1 MKTCKER
8 TDNILAKANTIRKK
22 RTRSRLIATS
32 VTFCLVLALCLT
44 MFLPVYSDSF
54 DASRYEKSP
63 YYQVICNLGPKFV
76 RNLPYKNNFE
86 RLMYTFSPNKDY
98 DDGSDSPD
106 GNNPTAPGL
115 DGDPQSNPDV
125 TDNQVSG
132 VMEGDLFK
140 RSSDHIFYLDTVN
153 DDPLH
158 EAAHLTLRVYTTE
171 QEDSANVCNF
181 YIYPEEGF
189 TLRSYHDEHEMFI
202 SEDGATLTV
211 ISNVKDAENNLFSS
225 ITTIDVTDATAPRIV
240 TTDYV
245 SGYYHTARLTDGLL
259 LVFTKWQTDNDPDF
273 FKPEQ
278 FIPQTGKAGSL
289 RCIDASDIAIP
300 EQCDSQYY
308 TVTTAIDTKTGAIV
322 DTSAVLD
329 SANAV
334 YVDNDNYY
342 VSCAYKK
349 YLVKNGDDFSY
360 SLTSNIFAYSF
371 DSHGITQQNSFT
383 VPGTVLNQYS
393 LDEKDGLL
401 RVVTTTEKNSY
412 ISYSFSSDKSA
423 SLFVIDTSTADI
435 VCSVEN
441 FAPDGESVRSVR
453 FDGDKVYVCT
463 AIQVTDP
470 VFEIDISDLSAPVV
484 KDTGTI
490 PGFSFALKKF
500 YGDTLLGIGISEG
513 MTAKLELY
521 KTVEDRVVSVAS
533 YELEGEFSRN
543 YKSYLIDAENNL
555 IGLGFDSYSSYSNIS
570 YMLFGYYFGQL
581 VPIQIVEL
589 NERYGEDNIRSA
601 YIDGYVYVFLHD
613 QFKILK
619 VGQDLTYTEQ
629 H

>member
-8 TDNILAKANTIRKK
+8 TDNIIAKANTIRKK
-22 RTRSRLIATS
+22 RAKTRIIATS
-32 VTFCLVLALCLT
+32 VTCCLVLALCLT

-54 DASRYEKSP
+54 DASRYENSP

-98 DDGSDSPD
+98 DDSIED
-106 GNNPTAPGL
+106 NAPTAPGL
-115 DGDPQSNPDV
+115 DGDIPSNPDV

-153 DDPLH
+153 SDPLH
-158 EAAHLTLRVYTTE
+158 EAAHLTLRVYTIE

-181 YIYPEEGF
+181 YIFPEEGF

-202 SEDGATLTV
+202 SEDGSTLTV

-245 SGYYHTARLTDGLL
+245 SGYYHTARLTNGLL

-322 DTSAVLD
+322 DTSAVLGD
-329 SANAV
+329 ANAV
-334 YVDNDNYY
+334 YVDSDSYYVSCSYKKYLIHNDNYY
-342 VSCAYKK
+342 SYSIYSDIFA
-349 YLVKNGDDFSY
+349 FSY
-360 SLTSNIFAYSF
+360 NGQ
-371 DSHGITQQNSFT
+371 GITDQNCFT
-383 VPGTVLNQYS
+383 VSGTVLNQYS
-393 LDEKDGLL
+393 IDEKDGLL
-401 RVVTTTEKNSY
+401 RVVTTTEEKSLIPYNFDS
-412 ISYSFSSDKSA
+412 KTSA

-435 VCSVEN
+435 VSSVEN
-441 FAPDGESVRSVR
+441 FAPEGESVKSVR
-453 FDGDKVYVCT
+453 FDGNKVYVCT
-463 AIQVTDP
+463 AIEFTDP
-470 VFEIDISDLSAPVV
+470 VFEIDLSDLSSPVI

-490 PGFSFALKKF
+490 SGFSFALKKF
-500 YGDTLLGIGISEG
+500 YGDTLLGIGRSDD
-513 MTAKLELY
+513 MTARLELY
-521 KTVEDRVVSVAS
+521 KTVENRVVSVAS
-533 YELEGEFSRN
+533 YELEGEFSSD
-543 YKSYLIDAENNL
+543 YKSYMIDAENNL
-555 IGLGFDSYSSYSNIS
+555 IGLGFTSYNPYNYNTS
-570 YMLFGYYFGQL
+570 YMLFGYYDGQL
-581 VPIQIVEL
+581 VSRQIVEL
-589 NERYGEDNIRSA
+589 DKYANKDNIRSTF
-601 YIDGYVYVFLHD
+601 IDGYVYVFSHD
-613 QFKILK
+613 QFKIVK
-619 VGQDLTYTEQ
+619 VGQDITYTEK